1 MSPPPSHRESL
12 RSRAFEITV
21 DDGRETFNA
30 LSIERADCE
39 TAWLISDTVYAL
51 ENMR

>member
-1 MSPPPSHRESL
+1 VSPPRSNQESL

-21 DDGRETFNA
+21 DDGRETFHA

-39 TAWLISDTVYAL
+39 TEWLISDTVCAL

>member
-1 MSPPPSHRESL
+1 VSPPRPHPESL

-30 LSIERADCE
+30 LSIEHADCE
-39 TAWLISDTVYAL
+39 TEWLISDTVYAL